1 MFLNAG
7 SSEAESNQLITDIKN
22 KAKATIEREMNAKEI
37 KLKYP
42 YLTKE
47 EALTI
52 SSYTCE
58 AFIRKYSPY
67 ILLNSNMVSDNR
79 EEGLKNVS
87 KYLYIFLKALRK
99 LPKYYLETDPNY
111 HFLYR
116 CIRKKVPTCEDKL
129 RPKLVPYI
137 TNNNKT
143 FWAFTSTSHIIN
155 KIFLGKNP
163 DNPQMNFG
171 TIFTLV
177 GKVWGYDIFLF
188 NYYGE
193 EEILLEPERKFTVE
207 EVMTEV
213 NDIIRVRCIL
223 KESPN
228 IDLDK
233 KEITIK
239 YKCRA
244 YSN

>member
-1 MFLNAG
+1 M
-7 SSEAESNQLITDIKN
+7 QK
-22 KAKATIEREMNAKEI
+22 

-42 YLTKE
+42 ELTKE

-58 AFIRKYSPY
+58 AYIEKYSPY
-67 ILLNSNMVSDNR
+67 RLLNSNMVLDNR
-79 EEGLKNVS
+79 EEGLKNIS
-87 KYLYIFLKALRK
+87 KYLYIFLKTLRK
-99 LPKYYLETDPNY
+99 LPKYYLEEDSNHY
-111 HFLYR
+111 FLYR
-116 CIRKKVPTCEDKL
+116 CITKKVPTCEDKL

-137 TNNNKT
+137 TNNNNKT
-143 FWAFTSTSHIIN
+143 FWAFTSTSHILDTN
-155 KIFLGKNP
+155 FLGKNP
-163 DNPQMNFG
+163 DNPQMNIG

-193 EEILLEPERKFTVE
+193 KEILLEPERKYTVE
-207 EVMTEV
+207 EVMREV

-223 KESPN
+223 KDSPI

-239 YKCRA
+239 YKCNA
-244 YSN
+244 